1 MQDPSRRAVR
11 TTIQTLVA
19 AVAVLPLLAGTPGLA
34 DLPAFTALVAA
45 ATALSRL
52 MSTPA
57 VERLLPAWLS
67 GTVSPDTQAGPEQSA
82 AEGGDA
88 DDGR

>member
-1 MQDPSRRAVR
+1 MQDSSRRAIR

-19 AVAVLPLLAGTPGLA
+19 AAAVLPLLAGTPGLA
-34 DLPAFTALVAA
+34 DLPALAALAAA

-52 MSTPA
+52 MSAPA

-67 GTVSPDTQAGPEQSA
+67 GTVSPDAQAGPERA
-82 AEGGDA
+82 TAEGRDA
-88 DDGR
+88 DGER